1 MTLKV
6 LLIPK
11 VLASGFTFLANH
23 VASGLPSLT
32 ALTGLGES
40 IALQCTRAGL
50 PTQFNAVSL
59 ALRAPATNMGH
70 SRFLRSSSDERSDL
84 ESALGDKENK
94 KSFASP
100 TISDLK
106 GSVLLD
112 ILVVLEIDDASF
124 AGVPE
129 ELMARVAR
137 AQRFSGGT
145 LNSLQGTAVQVQVF
159 DSLTSALSR
168 MPGSA
173 LMLEDA
179 SDALKTFAAK
189 SGQSLKTALLELITA
204 HRTAPVLD
212 AGSAKEASADE
223 PANDEPAADETVVN
237 EPADDSTDTSD
248 TSDNAGTA
256 DTLRASA
263 QEDVCK
269 EVVRPAGYFV
279 PAATGFALLETPRV
293 KADSRAAGVP
303 HAYAEPLLGLVR
315 VRQVA
320 SVRAQ
325 LRRSMMNFDDEAR
338 PAVFWHTAFA
348 PPTPECPFGATYAN
362 GVI

>member
-32 ALTGLGES
+32 ALTGLGEN

-50 PTQFNAVSL
+50 PTQFNAISL

-84 ESALGDKENK
+84 ESSLGDKENK

-137 AQRFSGGT
+137 TQRFSGGS

-189 SGQSLKTALLELITA
+189 SGQSLKTALLELITVNRA
-204 HRTAPVLD
+204 APVQ
-212 AGSAKEASADE
+212 AEGSAKDASS
-223 PANDEPAADETVVN
+223 DEPAAE
-237 EPADDSTDTSD
+237 SM
-248 TSDNAGTA
+248 DNAQA
-256 DTLRASA
+256 PA
-263 QEDVCK
+263 QEDVCE

-325 LRRSMMNFDDEAR
+325 LRRSMMNFDDEVR
-338 PAVFWHTAFA
+338 PAVFWHTTFA